1 MRSAYRIVS
10 DHYAASSRGNLAGM
24 LADMDE
30 RTGMDG
36 NGRFSAGR
44 GTYVGAAAIGAGVFQ
59 ALQRDWEG
67 FRVEI
72 ERLIDGGDSVVAVG
86 RYAATHRRSGKSF
99 EARVAHVW
107 TVEDGRIRRFE
118 QFCDTL
124 LVDRATR

>member
-1 MRSAYRIVS
+1 MRP
-10 DHYAASSRGNLAGM
+10 LAVGTSP
-24 LADMDE
+24 E
-30 RTGMDG
+30 CWRTWTNAP
-36 NGRFSAGR
+36 NGRKWPVSLA

>member
-10 DHYAASSRGNLAGM
+10 DHYAASSRGDLAGM

-30 RTGMDG
+30 RTEWTEM
-36 NGRFSAGR
+36 AGFPL
-44 GTYVGAAAIGAGVFQ
+44 ADIGAGVFQ

-86 RYAATHRRSGKSF
+86 RYAATHRRSG
-99 EARVAHVW
+99 
-107 TVEDGRIRRFE
+107 
-118 QFCDTL
+118 
-124 LVDRATR
+124 

>member
-10 DHYAASSRGNLAGM
+10 DHYAASSRGDLAGM

-30 RTGMDG
+30 RTEWTEM
-36 NGRFSAGR
+36 AGFPLA

-99 EARVAHVW
+99 EVRVAHVW

-124 LVDRATR
+124 LVERATR

>member
-10 DHYAASSRGNLAGM
+10 DHYAASSRGDLAGM

-30 RTGMDG
+30 RTEWTEMAGFRWPAPM
-36 NGRFSAGR
+36 SAR
-44 GTYVGAAAIGAGVFQ
+44 PPSAPVCSRP
-59 ALQRDWEG
+59 LQRDWEG

>member
-10 DHYAASSRGNLAGM
+10 DHYAASSRGDLAGM

-30 RTGMDG
+30 RTEWTEM
-36 NGRFSAGR
+36 AGFPLA
-44 GTYVGAAAIGAGVFQ
+44 GTYVGTAAIGAGVFQ

-124 LVDRATR
+124 LVERATR

>member
-1 MRSAYRIVS
+1 MRP
-10 DHYAASSRGNLAGM
+10 LAVGTSP
-24 LADMDE
+24 E
-30 RTGMDG
+30 CWRTWTNAP
-36 NGRFSAGR
+36 NGRKWPVFPLA

>member
-1 MRSAYRIVS
+1 
-10 DHYAASSRGNLAGM
+10 
-24 LADMDE
+24 
-30 RTGMDG
+30 MDG
-36 NGRFSAGR
+36 NGRFPLA

-107 TVEDGRIRRFE
+107 TAEDGRIRRFE

-124 LVDRATR
+124 LVERATR